1 MRISDWS
8 SDVCSSDLQALLDG
22 SVRVSATYFHRDT
35 HNQIDF
41 DLGTFTYANIA
52 RARASGVEIGIA
64 LRPVDA
70 FTVGANYTYTRARNR
85 TTGANFGH
93 DIARSPRETVHHSAD
108 SRLPFAHSPGA
119 PVCGVGDTY
128 HDA

>member
-52 RARASGVEIGIA
+52 RARASGVELAIA
-64 LRPVDA
+64 LPPVDA
-70 FTVGANYTYTRARNR
+70 FTLGATYTYTRARKR
-85 TTGANFGH
+85 TPRANLRH
-93 DIARSPRETVHHSAD
+93 DLAPPPRRPGNTSALSPNPSHIRTQ
-108 SRLPFAHSPGA
+108 
-119 PVCGVGDTY
+119 
-128 HDA
+128 